1 MLKNKIFPVRENY
14 KKRKMLIL
22 RLNLNM
28 MILSVRQNY
37 KPVTL
42 KLKMRKKMREK
53 LLQLLILKKLSVS
66 QSLLVLM
73 MIRFLRVVK
82 LEVPA
87 KLLKAVMKRRKKQ

>member
-37 KPVTL
+37 KQVTL